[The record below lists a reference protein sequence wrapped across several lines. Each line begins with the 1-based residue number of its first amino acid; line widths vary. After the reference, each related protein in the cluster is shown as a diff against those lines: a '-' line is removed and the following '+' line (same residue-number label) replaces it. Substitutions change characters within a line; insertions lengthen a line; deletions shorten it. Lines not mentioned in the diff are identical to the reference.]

1 MASAAD
7 FGQSCRQRA
16 GPPRQFSSVVRHRCR
31 RNRSCERLG
40 DLCALYS
47 LPNQNP
53 VFAGMEDVTRS
64 NGHERFSGVDSTAFN
79 APVFVPR
86 YQRYVVELDVKR
98 VDESF

>member
-1 MASAAD
+1 MF
-7 FGQSCRQRA
+7 FGR
-16 GPPRQFSSVVRHRCR
+16 PSSLRE
-31 RNRSCERLG
+31 NRSCERLG